1 MNISITFRQMDAT
14 EPVKNYATEKVAK
27 LQRLLRSPMKAQVTL
42 STQHRAHSAEVDI
55 HSGSEH
61 LHAHETSEDMYATID
76 KVADKLERQIRG
88 HHEARTNRKG
98 QERASERL
106 MAAAGED
113 ED

>member
-14 EPVKNYATEKVAK
+14 EPVKNYATEKVGK
-27 LQRLLRSPMKAQVTL
+27 LQRLLRNPMKAQVTL
-42 STQHRAHSAEVDI
+42 SSQHRTHSAEVDI
-55 HSGSEH
+55 HAGSEH

-76 KVADKLERQIRG
+76 KVLDKLERQIRAV
-88 HHEARTNRKG
+88 HESRTNKKG

-106 MAAAGED
+106 MAAGED

>member
-1 MNISITFRQMDAT
+1 MNISITFRQMEAT
-14 EPVKNYATEKVAK
+14 EAVKSYATEKVSK

-42 STQHRAHSAEVDI
+42 ATQHRAHTAEVDI

-61 LHAHETSEDMYATID
+61 LHARETSEDMYATID
-76 KVADKLERQIRG
+76 KVTDKLERQIRAN
-88 HHEARTNRKG
+88 HESKTNKKG

-106 MAAAGED
+106 IVGAAED